1 MRLKMENES
10 KIVERVVKLESKS
23 EQHDKDIIDLK
34 DTTKVLHE
42 MSANIKILALQGTTQ
57 TEKIDNIECK
67 VGKLDDKVEKMDV
80 TIEEIKCKPDK
91 EDAQKWRETAK
102 YIIIFFVG
110 SALTL
115 VAKQIGLI

>member
-1 MRLKMENES
+1 MENES
-10 KIVERVVKLESKS
+10 KIVERVVKLEAKS

-42 MSANIKILALQGTTQ
+42 MSANIKILALQGTVQ

-80 TIEEIKCKPDK
+80 TIGEIKCKPDK

>member
-1 MRLKMENES
+1 MENES
-10 KIVERVVKLESKS
+10 KIVERVVKLETIS
-23 EQHDKDIIDLK
+23 EQHDKDIVDLK

-57 TEKIDNIECK
+57 TKKINNIECK
-67 VGKLDDKVEKMDV
+67 VEKLDKDLNEVKS
-80 TIEEIKCKPDK
+80 K
-91 EDAQKWRETAK
+91 EDKIDAKKWREIIK